1 MAKDNNQG
9 VKAVLQIRS
18 TGSDARWKGL
28 WKWLLAPSAAKAIQ
42 ADVPES
48 FEPKR
53 RAGDDV
59 Q

>member
-1 MAKDNNQG
+1 MGKDNSQG

-18 TGSDARWKGL
+18 TGSDARWKEL
-28 WKWLLAPSAAKAIQ
+28 WKWLLAPAVAKAIQ
-42 ADVPES
+42 ADVAES